1 MRPGPA
7 ARGDN
12 GADWPVEVLPLDITP
27 MLRDPRGWPRVVRRV
42 HVGDAAL
49 SRLLLGLIY
58 AWQDAWIIPALPTIT
73 ASGGALA
80 AAS

>member
-1 MRPGPA
+1 MLTGL
-7 ARGDN
+7 
-12 GADWPVEVLPLDITP
+12 EVPLDLTP

-73 ASGGALA
+73 ASGGAQLA
-80 AAS
+80 AASPDTVE